1 MADSGS
7 DGLRGED
14 PVRISERWQRP
25 GSHVKMGRAEIA
37 LPPHGRETQEALR
50 VAARAEASRYPG
62 GRGWPG

>member
-1 MADSGS
+1 MADSGN
-7 DGLRGED
+7 DGIREDD

-37 LPPHGRETQEALR
+37 LPPHGRKTKEALR